1 MFETKMKRGRKM
13 IVEVLKINID
23 KEIPDATFEVPK
35 DFVIKPIKDMQ
46 SADGRGIQIRMDAR
60 GGN

>member
-1 MFETKMKRGRKM
+1 M

-46 SADGRGIQIRMDAR
+46 SADGRGIQIRMNAR
-60 GGN
+60 GRT